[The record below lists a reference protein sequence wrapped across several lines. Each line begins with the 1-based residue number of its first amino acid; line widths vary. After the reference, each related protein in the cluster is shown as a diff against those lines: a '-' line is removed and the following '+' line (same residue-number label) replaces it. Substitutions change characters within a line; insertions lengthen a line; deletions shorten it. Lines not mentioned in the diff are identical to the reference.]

1 MVNYI
6 YLWRSNE
13 LGGKAGLINS
23 TLIDFIKCLLFTLKH
38 IELRWF
44 SATVAVFYVHLPAH
58 KTAPGCLSACLRW
71 LFIFLSSISNCSS
84 TPFVSPHLR
93 SAVFIFHF
101 LLKCCPVSMPQLCIP
116 PNTQTH
122 SHTHSISVLSLQLS
136 AFPFLPAL
144 PSADHVLITPQR
156 NALPPHTAHLF
167 WCSPLCPI
175 SGRHFFV
182 LTSIPLISFLLLCP
196 NYSLRL
202 SLSFHNTRHSSG
214 KLLFPC
220 FSQKCHTLQQWD
232 HNVGKLEQK
241 PR

>member
-1 MVNYI
+1 MNYI

-38 IELRWF
+38 IKLRWF

-116 PNTQTH
+116 PTRK
-122 SHTHSISVLSLQLS
+122 HTHTHTVSLFYPSSCLP
-136 AFPFLPAL
+136 FPFSL
-144 PSADHVLITPQR
+144 PSHLLIM
-156 NALPPHTAHLF
+156 F
-167 WCSPLCPI
+167 
-175 SGRHFFV
+175 
-182 LTSIPLISFLLLCP
+182 
-196 NYSLRL
+196 
-202 SLSFHNTRHSSG
+202 
-214 KLLFPC
+214 
-220 FSQKCHTLQQWD
+220 
-232 HNVGKLEQK
+232 
-241 PR
+241 

>member
-1 MVNYI
+1 MNYI

-23 TLIDFIKCLLFTLKH
+23 ALIDFIKCLLFTLKH
-38 IELRWF
+38 IKLRWF

-58 KTAPGCLSACLRW
+58 KNAPGCLSACLRW
-71 LFIFLSSISNCSS
+71 QFIFLSSVTNRSS

-101 LLKCCPVSMPQLCIP
+101 LLKMLPSLHASALHP
-116 PNTQTH
+116 PTH
-122 SHTHSISVLSLQLS
+122 KHTHSISVLSLQLS
-136 AFPFLPAL
+136 ACPFLPAL

-156 NALPPHTAHLF
+156 NALPPHTVHLS
-167 WCSPLCPI
+167 WCSPLCSI
-175 SGRHFFV
+175 SVRYFFA
-182 LTSIPLISFLLLCP
+182 LTSIPRIPFCLLCSS
-196 NYSLRL
+196 YSLHLPL
-202 SLSFHNTRHSSG
+202 SSHHTLHSSG

-220 FSQKCHTLQQWD
+220 FSQKLHTLQQRV
-232 HNVGKLEQK
+232 HNAGKLEQK